1 MPATSAGMTVE
12 RPLFGHDVENSM
24 SPDLYFTLTL
34 IVKMVVT
41 AAFLLAATITAERAG
56 PLIGGLV
63 STLPISAGPV
73 YIFLALD
80 HDAHFIAQSALGSL
94 VANAYNV
101 IFAFTYAVLA
111 QKRSLMV
118 SFGAAIAVWLGLVYV
133 GSSISWTIGSA
144 VVFNVIV
151 IAISLWLSAP
161 LRHAPMPRV
170 KTRWYD
176 LALRATMVTLLV
188 AVVVTLS
195 FRIGPTASGN
205 LAVFPIV
212 LSSIMIILHHRVGGP
227 ATAAVMANAII
238 GLGGFAAAVLALNLS
253 AEALGSPLALALA
266 LLVSVG
272 GNLMIYAVRR
282 RLAVK

>member
-1 MPATSAGMTVE
+1 
-12 RPLFGHDVENSM
+12 M
-24 SPDLYFTLTL
+24 SPDLYFALTL

-63 STLPISAGPV
+63 ATLPISAGPV

-94 VANAYNV
+94 VTNAYNV

-111 QKRSLMV
+111 QKRSLLA
-118 SFGAAIAVWLGLVYV
+118 SFGVAIAVWFCLVWI
-133 GSSISWTIGSA
+133 GAALSWTVVSA
-144 VVFNVIV
+144 VMFNVIV
-151 IAISLWLSAP
+151 IAVSLWLSAP

-170 KTRWYD
+170 ETRWYD
-176 LALRATMVTLLV
+176 LVLRATMVALLV
-188 AVVVTLS
+188 GVVVTLS

-238 GLGGFAAAVLALNLS
+238 GLGGFAVAVVVLNLS
-253 AEALGSPLALALA
+253 AEPFGSAVALALA
-266 LLVSVG
+266 LLVSLG
-272 GNLMIYAVRR
+272 GNLMIYIVRQ
-282 RLAVK
+282 RLAAK